1 MTSFLFTY
9 KCHDLEYI
17 DDKPHNVVRRVI
29 TNISQKV
36 DVISQAMSHSVD
48 MAFLYLSCSLS
59 CIALASPK
67 SKAAL
72 GRVADGTRRGGIA
85 VDTYI
90 VTAT

>member
-1 MTSFLFTY
+1 MKAHISNLN
-9 KCHDLEYI
+9 I
-17 DDKPHNVVRRVI
+17 KPARQYN
-29 TNISQKV
+29 N
-36 DVISQAMSHSVD
+36 
-48 MAFLYLSCSLS
+48 
-59 CIALASPK
+59 IALASPK